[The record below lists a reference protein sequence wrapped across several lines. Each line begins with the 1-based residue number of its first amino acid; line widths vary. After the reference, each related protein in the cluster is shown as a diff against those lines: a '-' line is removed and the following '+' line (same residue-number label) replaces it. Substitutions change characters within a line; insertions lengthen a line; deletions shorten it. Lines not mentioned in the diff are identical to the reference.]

1 MAAGLTV
8 MRDKLEALR
17 GFMNERVAQDVASNA
32 VVTTLRIDGAMALSG
47 VKLEFVAALEKLAP
61 FGQGNAE
68 PRFVLTSVQV
78 AKADVVGAGHVRCFL
93 SDNSGGRLKAIAFR
107 AAGEPLGDAL
117 LDRSGLGLQLA
128 GKLRPDTWQ
137 GRNDVQMIIDD
148 AAQAA
153 S

>member
-1 MAAGLTV
+1 MKIGTYDGSVDVVSDAGL
-8 MRDKLEALR
+8 DA
-17 GFMNERVAQDVASNA
+17 
-32 VVTTLRIDGAMALSG
+32 GAKG
-47 VKLEFVAALEKLAP
+47 VAAAAQMPDDLSIHYLKRNRCKQAITLNLKA
-61 FGQGNAE
+61 AE
-68 PRFVLTSVQV
+68 GVELFRQLV

-93 SDNSGGRLKAIAFR
+93 SDSSGGRLKAIAFR

-117 LDRSGLGLQLA
+117 LDKSGLGLQLA

-137 GRNDVQMIIDD
+137 GRDDVQLIIDY